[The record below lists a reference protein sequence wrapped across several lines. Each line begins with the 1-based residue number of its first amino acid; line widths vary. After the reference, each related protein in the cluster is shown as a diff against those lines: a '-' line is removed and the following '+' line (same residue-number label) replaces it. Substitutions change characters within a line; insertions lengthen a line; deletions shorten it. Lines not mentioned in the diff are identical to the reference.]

1 MENSK
6 NSFDYLNNEISLLN
20 SKIEKI
26 KIFSENEL
34 LIISVSLL
42 LGQQR
47 IIISFEDVVEYGFYH
62 NDKHIFYNV
71 EDYKFKFIEEKQEF
85 YISFD
90 PYPGTEQIDNRDGDF
105 IKSKRIKYT
114 TATDKT
120 EILT

>member
-1 MENSK
+1 MFTRNT
-6 NSFDYLNNEISLLN
+6 LT
-20 SKIEKI
+20 I
-26 KIFSENEL
+26 KTCFVLSW
-34 LIISVSLL
+34 IIGKLSTW
-42 LGQQR
+42 QR

-71 EDYKFKFIEEKQEF
+71 EDYKFKFIEETQEF

>member
-20 SKIEKI
+20 SKIESI
-26 KIFSENEL
+26 NIFSENEL
-34 LIISVSLL
+34 LTISISLL

-47 IIISFEDVVEYGFYH
+47 IKISFENVVEYSFYH

-71 EDYKFKFIEEKQEF
+71 EDYKFKFIEETKEF

-90 PYPGTEQIDNRDGDF
+90 PYSETEQIDNRDGDF
-105 IKSKRIKYT
+105 IKSKKLKYT
-114 TATDKT
+114 TDTN
-120 EILT
+120 